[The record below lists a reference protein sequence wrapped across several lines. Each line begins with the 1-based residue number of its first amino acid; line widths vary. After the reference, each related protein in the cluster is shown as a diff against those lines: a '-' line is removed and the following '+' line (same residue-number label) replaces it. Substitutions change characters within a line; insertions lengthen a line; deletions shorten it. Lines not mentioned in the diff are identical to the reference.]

1 MVSAEYT
8 FYHSQLTTRN
18 AQQVMSIKQS
28 WIDYVH
34 DLQNRICA
42 ALEEADGKAKFFEDK
57 WERPE
62 GGGGKTRVIANG
74 NVFEKGGVNTSVVYG
89 DVTDAMRT
97 QLKIDGAKWF
107 ACGLSLVIHPI
118 NPFVPTVHCNYRM
131 FELYN
136 EQDEVI
142 DRWFGGGTDLTPY
155 YLFEEDARHFHQT
168 YKDVCDQFDPNFYSK
183 FKEVCDNY
191 FVNFHRNN
199 ERRGIGGIF
208 YDYQREAPSIPQ
220 GGSGHS
226 QPSLPQEPDDS
237 DTSNISKERSVDNP
251 PLGGGGAFWIA
262 FGKAC
267 GDAFIPAYIPIVEK
281 RKNTTYTAE
290 NKRWQEIRRGRY
302 VEFNL
307 VHDRGTLFGL
317 KTNGRIESILMSL
330 PPTVRFEYNYQPKP
344 GSEEEKLLQA
354 CLHPRDWLAAEIT
367 DDEKAE
373 WARRSNS
380 C

>member
-1 MVSAEYT
+1 MMME
-8 FYHSQLTTRN
+8 
-18 AQQVMSIKQS
+18 IKQA
-28 WIDYVH
+28 WIEYIH
-34 DLQNRICA
+34 DLQDRICV
-42 ALEEADGKAKFFEDK
+42 ALEEADGKAKFVEDK

-62 GGGGKTRVIANG
+62 GGGGRTRVIANG
-74 NVFEKGGVNTSVVYG
+74 DVFEKGGVNTSVVFG
-89 DVTDAMRT
+89 EVTDAMRT
-97 QLKIDGAKWF
+97 GLKINGARWF
-107 ACGLSLVIHPI
+107 ACGLSLVIHPL

-155 YLFEEDARHFHQT
+155 YLFEEDARHFHGT
-168 YKDVCDQFDPNFYSK
+168 YKSVCDQFDPAFYSK
-183 FKEVCDNY
+183 FKDVCDNY

-208 YDYQREAPSIPQ
+208 YDYQR
-220 GGSGHS
+220 
-226 QPSLPQEPDDS
+226 PDD
-237 DTSNISKERSVDNP
+237 NKKVH
-251 PLGGGGAFWIA
+251 FWLS

-267 GDAFIPAYIPIVEK
+267 GDAFIPAYVPIVEI
-281 RKNTTYTAE
+281 RKNIPYTEA
-290 NKRWQEIRRGRY
+290 NKHWQEIRRGRY

-330 PPTVRFEYNYQPKP
+330 PPTVRFEYNYQPAP
-344 GSEEEKLLQA
+344 GSEEDKLLQA
-354 CLHPRDWLAAEIT
+354 CLHPREWVSTEPTEEERD
-367 DDEKAE
+367 E
-373 WARRSNS
+373 WARRANT